1 MIERGNTTLLKQWG
15 TMIERGNTT
24 LQKQWDTMIE
34 RGDTTRPETVGHHDR
49 AR

>member
-15 TMIERGNTT
+15 TMIKRGNTT
-24 LQKQWDTMIE
+24 LLKQWATMIE
-34 RGDTTRPETVGHHDR
+34 RGNTTRPETVGHHVR